1 VDPWRLDGRTR
12 QPRARLTQKPARDVS
27 SIALSQFQQRGTS
40 RRTASKLRDGGRRC
54 PTSSAACWCWRLPV
68 VWLYLDSLGIVYG
81 VAGSPIHGHLDALV
95 LRVLADRPAHG
106 YAVIERLRR
115 QTGGVID
122 LPEGTIYPA
131 LYRLE
136 DEGLL
141 TSRWTS
147 GSGRRR
153 REYTLSARGKRGLAV
168 RQRQWRTFA
177 SAVERV
183 LAGAS

>member
-1 VDPWRLDGRTR
+1 
-12 QPRARLTQKPARDVS
+12 
-27 SIALSQFQQRGTS
+27 
-40 RRTASKLRDGGRRC
+40 
-54 PTSSAACWCWRLPV
+54 
-68 VWLYLDSLGIVYG
+68 VYS
-81 VAGSPIHGHLDALV
+81 VAGGPIHGHLDALV

-106 YAVIERLRR
+106 YAVIERLRT

-153 REYTLSARGKRGLAV
+153 REYTLSAQGKRGLAV